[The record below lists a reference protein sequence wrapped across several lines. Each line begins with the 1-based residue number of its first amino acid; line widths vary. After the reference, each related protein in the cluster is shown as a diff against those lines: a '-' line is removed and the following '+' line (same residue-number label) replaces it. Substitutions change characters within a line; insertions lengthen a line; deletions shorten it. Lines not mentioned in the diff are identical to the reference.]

1 MNWISMEWSR
11 ILSSDCIV
19 YGLGPRMVYPIFR
32 CGFTSI
38 RATADKTYINE
49 QIKTR
54 NIDVLIRDPGDRF
67 VSGVNEYARQN
78 NTDVETTWQLIHDDE
93 LVDKH
98 FAPQYVW
105 LMQLQK
111 FHTGLVTLYPFKDI
125 KKFTKLHKATWEDY
139 PGATEKVAVPC
150 LKDYV
155 EKDYKLL
162 EYLNKT
168 LTIKD
173 LLKHVLS

>member
-1 MNWISMEWSR
+1 MNWNN
-11 ILSSDCIV
+11 ILSGDCTV
-19 YGLGPRMVYPIFR
+19 YKLGSRMVYPIFR

-38 RATADKTYINE
+38 RASADETFINK

-54 NIDVLIRDPGDRF
+54 NIDVLIRDPADRF

-78 NTDVETTWQLIHDDE
+78 NAEVEATWQLIHDNK

-105 LMQLQK
+105 LMHLQK
-111 FHTGLVTLYPFKDI
+111 FHKGTVTLYPFKSI
-125 KKFTKLHKATWEDY
+125 KKITRKHSGKWSEKSATKKIAL
-139 PGATEKVAVPC
+139 PC
-150 LKDYV
+150 LKDFV
-155 EKDYKLL
+155 EKDYELL
-162 EYLNKT
+162 DYLNKT
-168 LTIKD
+168 LELNQ